1 MFTQCENP
9 SVISHCTAVLI
20 GTHEENKEA
29 RAYVKTAGHSSSLV
43 PCVLPA
49 RSPVHTEVRVAHT
62 PAMVPLCGSLSN
74 FLSRFSKYCYFNSFR
89 RVRSCLLCP
98 PSHRRSG
105 ELSECIC
112 SASNADDRVP
122 FHPHH
127 QRTRQMS
134 VGSVDFH
141 WKRRGEF
148 LPSPDEEAAVCNRTR
163 CRVS

>member
-1 MFTQCENP
+1 M
-9 SVISHCTAVLI
+9 I

-29 RAYVKTAGHSSSLV
+29 RAYVKTAERSSSLA
-43 PCVLPA
+43 PRVLPA

-74 FLSRFSKYCYFNSFR
+74 FLVSANIVTLILSD
-89 RVRSCLLCP
+89 V
-98 PSHRRSG
+98 SG
-105 ELSECIC
+105 AACSALPLTGGPASSQKCIC

-148 LPSPDEEAAVCNRTR
+148 LPSPDEEAAVSNRTR